1 LIQLQDYRKI
11 KGTTMP
17 VRKRLSPAQGLVRHA
32 VRQSLAA
39 NTKPGQKLLV
49 AVSGGADSLALAAA
63 VEFEAKKLDLKIAA
77 AVIDHSLQKNSDK
90 ITTHA
95 AKQLQAIG
103 YQEIHIEKVKVTSK
117 GGMEAA
123 AREARYTA
131 LEKLR
136 LETKSNFVVLGHT
149 FSDQAETVLLGLVRG
164 SGSKSLSGMSEKT
177 GLLLRPLLGIERKTT
192 EEFCSGSGIKFW
204 SDPQN
209 KDQKFLRVTIRYRVL
224 PFLERLLGGS
234 VAKSLVR
241 TANQLRE
248 DDAYLDA
255 LAARKYKQFAVFS
268 SASVKFDA
276 VQLGKLHAALLNR
289 VIKMALDSFG
299 GESSRTHVLAVADL
313 VLSWHG
319 QKPLTLPG
327 VRVGRKVNTITF
339 TNQEKK

>member
-1 LIQLQDYRKI
+1 M
-11 KGTTMP
+11 MP
-17 VRKRLSPAQGLVRHA
+17 VRKGLSPAQGLVRHA
-32 VRQSLAA
+32 VRQSLTQ
-39 NTKPGQKLLV
+39 NTKPGQKVLV

-63 VEFEAKKLDLKIAA
+63 IEFEAKKLDLKIAA
-77 AVIDHSLQKNSDK
+77 AVIDHALQKNSDK
-90 ITTHA
+90 VATQA

-103 YQEIHIEKVKVTSK
+103 YQEIYIEKVKVATK

-123 AREARYTA
+123 ARDARYNA
-131 LEKLR
+131 LESLR
-136 LETKSNFVVLGHT
+136 KKSKSKFIVLGHT

-164 SGSKSLSGMSEKT
+164 SGSKSLSGMAEKS
-177 GLLLRPLLGIERKTT
+177 GFLLRPLLGIDRNTT
-192 EEFCSGSGIKFW
+192 EEFCLSSGIKFW

-255 LAARKYKQFAVFS
+255 VAAKQFKKVAVLS
-268 SASVKFDA
+268 SASVKLDA
-276 VQLGKLHAALLNR
+276 GQLAKLPAALLNR

-299 GESSRTHVLAVADL
+299 SESSRSHVLAVAEL

-327 VRVGRKVNTITF
+327 VRVVRKVNTITF